1 MKLPLVSRA
10 PPFLI
15 FLSLTLVLQCAG
27 AQLLQDTYVYRDE
40 NADSESPAT
49 AATSTA
55 SSNETP
61 TSVTSTAWP
70 FQTTDDSYL
79 FNCEY
84 SEEHRSQL
92 CDHV

>member
-10 PPFLI
+10 PPL
-15 FLSLTLVLQCAG
+15 LSLLSLALVFQCAG

-40 NADSESPAT
+40 DADSESAAAT
-49 AATSTA
+49 ATSTA
-55 SSNETP
+55 SSNESP

-79 FNCEY
+79 FNCKY
-84 SEEHRSQL
+84 PKEHGDQL